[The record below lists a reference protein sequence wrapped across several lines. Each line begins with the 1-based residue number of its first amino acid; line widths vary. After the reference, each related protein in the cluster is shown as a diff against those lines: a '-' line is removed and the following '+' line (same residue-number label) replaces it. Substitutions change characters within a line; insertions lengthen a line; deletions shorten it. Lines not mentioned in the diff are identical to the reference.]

1 MAKPQTQ
8 DSEAIQ
14 AINDLGSTVKV
25 LDDRYRIL
33 RKKIKVT
40 DSNLLDTERSLNKEL
55 QILNDDLLELK
66 SKITTLTEKLGQA
79 FQDSQNLVKRHEF
92 LELKKYVELWEP
104 LQFMKLK

>member
-1 MAKPQTQ
+1 MAKASNT
-8 DSEAIQ
+8 DTESIQ

-40 DSNLLDTERSLNKEL
+40 DNNLLDTERNLNKEI
-55 QILNDDLLELK
+55 QIINDDLLELK
-66 SKITTLTEKLGQA
+66 NKISTLTEQLGQA

-92 LELKKYVELWEP
+92 LQLKKYVELWEP
-104 LQFMKLK
+104 LNFMKLK